1 LAQIHAAQ
9 GKTLSSGL
17 RNVIRLGIVGTNYGR
32 TVQLPAFRADPRCE
46 VIALAGSDAKRAAAR
61 AHDAGV
67 PKAYGDW
74 RALVEDEDVQAVAIA
89 TLPSLQ
95 VPIAIRALE
104 LGKPVFAE
112 KPMANDLAGART
124 MLRQAALS
132 RKPTMVDFNFHQIMS
147 WQRAKAML
155 AADAI
160 GALRHVTVH
169 WHVESRAIQLRMRN
183 WKTVGDDG
191 GGVLG
196 NFISHC
202 FHYLEWFCGPIA
214 GLSARVAGLPDDR
227 ELETTVAMAM
237 QFSSGAL
244 ASLSMSCASYLGTG
258 HRIEFFGEDGTLVLH
273 NPGGDYMRGFELWH
287 GKREAPLVRIGTDDP
302 VDAKYPDGR
311 IAPVSRLAKIFFDA
325 IERGGIAAPGFAEG
339 YRVNSSSTPPGG
351 PTCRAC
357 GSMSRG
363 KLPKRR
369 CAREPHPG
377 HRRQRVHRLR
387 TCQSAGQNGPSRPR
401 ARRQFTR
408 QPPPAHRGCQ

>member
-1 LAQIHAAQ
+1 MSIWLKSMPRRAKALIW
-9 GKTLSSGL
+9 
-17 RNVIRLGIVGTNYGR
+17 RDFEVVIRLGIIGSNYGR

-46 VIALAGSDAKRAAAR
+46 VIALAGSDPTRTAELAR
-61 AHDAGV
+61 GVGV
-67 PKAYGDW
+67 PKAYGSW
-74 RALVEDEDVQAVAIA
+74 RALVEDADVQAVAIA

-112 KPMANDLAGART
+112 KPMANDLASART
-124 MLRQAALS
+124 MLRQATLC
-132 RKPTMVDFNFHQIMS
+132 RKPTVIDFNFHQIMS

-155 AADAI
+155 DANAI

-169 WHVESRAIQLRMRN
+169 WHVESRAIQLRMRS

-214 GLSARVAGLPDDR
+214 GLSARVAGLPGDS
-227 ELETTVAMAM
+227 ELETTVAMAL
-237 QFSSGAL
+237 QL
-244 ASLSMSCASYLGTG
+244 AKGPLVSLSMSCASYLGIG

-273 NPGGDYMRGFELWH
+273 NPGADYMRNFELWH
-287 GKREAPLVRIGTDDP
+287 GKRDTPLVRIGTEDP

-325 IERGGIAAPGFAEG
+325 IEGGGTAAPGFAEG
-339 YRVNSSSTPPGG
+339 YRVQQLIDAARRSRQQGAWIDV
-351 PTCRAC
+351 AC
-357 GSMSRG
+357 GTE
-363 KLPKRR
+363 KEERR
-369 CAREPHPG
+369 A
-377 HRRQRVHRLR
+377 
-387 TCQSAGQNGPSRPR
+387 
-401 ARRQFTR
+401 
-408 QPPPAHRGCQ
+408 